1 MNDNELP
8 FNLEILNINLNK
20 QLEYLCELRVVS
32 DYVDEYIEINKDRI
46 NRLLDNEIQ
55 NIIFYIK
62 GYLDNGIRIT
72 FIINYNN
79 DIEQFVFIPK
89 YKISSNSCYKFD
101 IINNNVS
108 LGKVLDLINED
119 SIKRIKVE
127 CSYE

>member
-1 MNDNELP
+1 MDNNKLP
-8 FNLEILNINLNK
+8 FNLLMCNTNLNK
-20 QLEYLCELRVVS
+20 QLEYLCELRIVS
-32 DYVDEYIEINKDRI
+32 DYVDEYIEINKDKI
-46 NRLLDNEIQ
+46 NRVLDNEIQ
-55 NIIFYIK
+55 SIIFYIK

-79 DIEQFVFIPK
+79 DIKQFVFIPK

-101 IINNNVS
+101 IINNDIS

-127 CSYE
+127 CNYD

>member
-1 MNDNELP
+1 MDNNKLP
-8 FNLEILNINLNK
+8 FNLLMCNTNLNK
-20 QLEYLCELRVVS
+20 QLEYLCELRIVS
-32 DYVDEYIEINKDRI
+32 DYVDEYIEINKDKI
-46 NRLLDNEIQ
+46 NRVLDNEIQ
-55 NIIFYIK
+55 SIIFYIK